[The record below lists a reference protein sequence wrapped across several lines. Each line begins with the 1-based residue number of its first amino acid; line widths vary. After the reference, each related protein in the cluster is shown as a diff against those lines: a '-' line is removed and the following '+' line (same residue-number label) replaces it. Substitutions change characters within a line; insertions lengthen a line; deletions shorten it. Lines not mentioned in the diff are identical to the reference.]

1 MLKTNISQKGKDMA
15 LFVVLTFAVA
25 GLAAITF
32 LSESFV
38 VVVAQPSPGYD
49 PNSCFKSNVTINS
62 CPTNP
67 NKSLVN
73 DPMYCFKTV
82 GETKE
87 GAEGIQNCTKIIENF
102 NSLIPTDG
110 TITVINKDKNVVR
123 GGGPITDMAEIWD
136 VMQNGNMTRHDRQ
149 MVLDEV
155 NGLLAAAKPG
165 FTKIQ
170 QDALSLCIITQ
181 ANSLGPTPNY

>member
-1 MLKTNISQKGKDMA
+1 MLKTNMSQKGKA
-15 LFVVLTFAVA
+15 VSFFVVLTFTVA
-25 GLAAITF
+25 GLAALTF
-32 LSESFV
+32 LSEPF

-49 PNSCFKSNVTINS
+49 PNSCFKSNVTLNS

-82 GETKE
+82 GETKV
-87 GAEGIQNCTKIIENF
+87 GVGGIQNWTKSIQNF

-110 TITVINKDKNVVR
+110 TIAVINKDKNVVR
-123 GGGPITDMAEIWD
+123 GPITDMAEIWK

>member
-1 MLKTNISQKGKDMA
+1 MSQKGKA
-15 LFVVLTFAVA
+15 ISLFVVLLTVAVA
-25 GLAAITF
+25 GLAALTF

-38 VVVAQPSPGYD
+38 VVVAQQSPGYD
-49 PNSCFKSNVTINS
+49 PNSCFKSNVTINT
-62 CPTNP
+62 CPTNS

-82 GETKE
+82 GETKV
-87 GAEGIQNCTKIIENF
+87 GAGGIQNWTKSVQNF
-102 NSLIPTDG
+102 NSLIPTDN
-110 TITVINKDKNVVR
+110 TIALINKDKNIVA
-123 GGGPITDMAEIWD
+123 GGGPVTDMTGIWA

-155 NGLLAAAKPG
+155 NGLLATAKPG